1 MVDRYTKTVLTI
13 IALSLVW
20 IAARESIPG
29 AIAQKQRFGQEVL
42 LAGITTTAAKCLAGH
57 LSFLGKSEE
66 NQGQCVAMG

>member
-29 AIAQKQRFGQEVL
+29 AGAQRQRFGQEVL
-42 LAGITTTAAKCLAGH
+42 IAGVTTTAAKCIAGH
-57 LSFLGKSEE
+57 LNWLGWEE
-66 NQGQCVAMG
+66 NRGQCVAIW